1 MFEVSELRK
10 ILMHD
15 HPFGFLLEV
24 VLRTV
29 VMFMIILVALRASGR
44 RGIKQLSIFEL
55 VLIIGLG
62 SAAGDPMFYDDVGIL
77 PAFVVFLV
85 VITLYITVT
94 RLSDRFVKIEKLLE
108 GEPLYVIRDGNLL
121 MDAFR
126 ESGLSQDEFFAELR
140 LRNVEHLG
148 QVRTVLIETSGEF
161 SVLFYAEKDVRYGL
175 PIFPSELQ
183 NKLSGTTHE
192 NCEYIA
198 CAKCGSVRNA
208 RDFDQLPT
216 CPECDACEWI
226 EASNAKRVG

>member
-1 MFEVSELRK
+1 
-10 ILMHD
+10 MHD

-29 VMFMIILVALRASGR
+29 IMFLIILIALRASGR

-108 GEPLYVIRDGNLL
+108 GKPLYVIRDGKLL

-140 LRNVEHLG
+140 LRNIEHLG

-161 SVLFYAEKDVRYGL
+161 SVLFFADEEVKYGL
-175 PIFPSELQ
+175 PIFPDELQ
-183 NKLSGTTHE
+183 NKLNDKK

-198 CAKCGSVRNA
+198 CAKCGGVRAGKNMTKLA
-208 RDFDQLPT
+208 P
-216 CPECDACEWI
+216 CPECEVCEWV
-226 EASNAKRVG
+226 EASNAKRIA